1 MPNIVLMT
9 KYYKPVSASDLSN
22 PNKQKSVKKRNYY
35 SSRSSDGNDYMK
47 YIDDGVKA
55 GSDFDYMEY
64 MTCHELSSGVF
75 GKDGLL
81 SKEQKKEVREKLRNT
96 QSVIWDMVVSF
107 DSEYGNE
114 KINNYQDALEIL
126 KHSLPKFFKDNGL
139 QEENIIWFA
148 GLHRNTDN
156 RHIHISFFEKDKTH
170 HRANKDGLFYH
181 NGKLTPYSLN
191 NFKVYTEEFMSS
203 NQYFFERYR
212 TNLVNGTLDA
222 LALLQGRNNAERK
235 LKLKLSELYQ
245 KMPKGKVSYMSLSM
259 KPFRSLIGEIE
270 DLIFKQNPH
279 LQNEYTKLIN
289 DLKNRDDEIKKIC
302 QSHKI
307 DFEKYLL
314 SDKYLQDFHRRVGN
328 KIIEYVKKYESS
340 ESYEGKSYEIQ
351 AKIRKKNKRF
361 RTILLRQ
368 TATLNKMVEYE
379 VENTFEEFQ
388 RRLKQAEYQR
398 LVEEGVIEA
407 E

>member
-1 MPNIVLMT
+1 MPNIVLMA
-9 KYYKPVSASDLSN
+9 KYYKPVSESDLAN
-22 PNKQKSVKKRNYY
+22 PNKQKTVKKRNYY
-35 SSRSSDGNDYMK
+35 SSNSSDGNDYMK

-55 GSDFDYMEY
+55 GSDFDYMDY
-64 MTCHELSSGVF
+64 MTSHENSSGVF

-81 SKEQKKEVREKLRNT
+81 TKEQKKEVREQLRKT
-96 QSVIWDMVVSF
+96 QSVIWDLVVSF

-114 KINNYQDALEIL
+114 KINTYQDALEIL

-156 RHIHISFFEKDKTH
+156 RHIHISFFEKEKTH
-170 HRANKDGLFYH
+170 RRANKEGLFYH
-181 NGKLTPYSLN
+181 NGKLTPFSLN
-191 NFKVYTEEFMSS
+191 NFKVYTEEFMAG
-203 NQYFFERYR
+203 NQFFFESYR

-222 LALLQGRNNAERK
+222 LALLQGRNNDERK

-259 KPFRSLIGEIE
+259 KDLRPLIGEIE
-270 DLIFKQNPH
+270 DLIIKQNPH
-279 LQNEYTKLIN
+279 LQKEYFN
-289 DLKNRDDEIKKIC
+289 LKRELKMKDEEIREIC
-302 QSHKI
+302 KSHKI
-307 DFEKYLL
+307 DPEKYLI

-328 KIIEYVKKYESS
+328 KIIEYAKKFENS
-340 ESYEGKSYEIQ
+340 ESFEGKSYEIQ
-351 AKIRKKNKRF
+351 SKIRKKNKRF
-361 RTILLRQ
+361 RTMLLRQ
-368 TATLNKMVEYE
+368 TSTLNKMVEYE
-379 VENTFEEFQ
+379 AMNTFEEFQ